1 MVRSSVSE
9 ARKLDSHWRLLN
21 PSDYLCAA
29 DLRGRSVRVR
39 IVDVSLKDLNLEG
52 RDEKAKKVVIRF
64 EGKSKAFVPSKTALR
79 QIHMYTG
86 TGLTADWIGKDIWLH
101 PTAKEWKPRDK
112 AWTGKGI
119 RNPSTNM
126 VDEALRVWPIEPP
139 TSISRGPQRAPSRA
153 APAPAPAPAAEPDE
167 PYDGPPE
174 DLEGDQFS

>member
-1 MVRSSVSE
+1 VT
-9 ARKLDSHWRLLN
+9 APKLDSHWRLLH

-39 IVDVSLKDLNLEG
+39 IADVSLKDLNLEG

-86 TGLTADWIGKDIWLH
+86 TGLTAEWIGKDIWLH
-101 PTAKEWKPRDK
+101 PTAKEWKQKDK
-112 AWTGKGI
+112 GWTGKAI
-119 RNPSTNM
+119 RNPQTNM

-139 TSISRGPQRAPSRA
+139 ASIKREPQRAPSRSA
-153 APAPAPAPAAEPDE
+153 APPSPAAQPAPAAEPDE

-174 DLEGDQFS
+174 DLEDPFS